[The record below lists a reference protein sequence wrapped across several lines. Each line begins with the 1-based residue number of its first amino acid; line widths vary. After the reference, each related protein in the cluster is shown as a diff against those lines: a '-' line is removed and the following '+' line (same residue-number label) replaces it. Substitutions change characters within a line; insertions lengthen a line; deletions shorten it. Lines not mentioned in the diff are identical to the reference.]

1 MLQETAQADAVAG
14 RSILLAILLSSVTGM
29 AYLLGLTYCISVSC
43 ITSGYVYIVAPSL
56 SCQLHTVQDYDHVL
70 SLDNETGGLLP
81 VGQVSA
87 KLLHE
92 LCRPNAQLPTRCLLQ
107 ILWDSFAKKYGT
119 GTRCIPL
126 LGIPL
131 GACWFCGLLS
141 MTAAS
146 RMMYSFSRDGAI
158 PFHRLIR
165 FVDPGTQAP
174 IVAGAGPCQHSY
186 GRHWHAVQHL
196 QSQGVAT
203 KRSASALHPAA
214 CSAVQLA

>member
-92 LCRPNAQLPTRCLLQ
+92 LCQPKLSCQRTVSCRFCGTPLLKSTGQAPNASRY
-107 ILWDSFAKKYGT
+107 W
-119 GTRCIPL
+119 
-126 LGIPL
+126 
-131 GACWFCGLLS
+131 
-141 MTAAS
+141 AS
-146 RMMYSFSRDGAI
+146 RWE
-158 PFHRLIR
+158 P
-165 FVDPGTQAP
+165 
-174 IVAGAGPCQHSY
+174 AGS
-186 GRHWHAVQHL
+186 V
-196 QSQGVAT
+196 
-203 KRSASALHPAA
+203 A
-214 CSAVQLA
+214 CSA